1 MKKKTILGIVV
12 ASILVLCIIMV
23 CIMWKSKADAIVFV
37 EDNVIEYG
45 SKIASE
51 ELVKQSKGEIL
62 EYPKLNTKKLGKQK
76 LTYKVKY
83 SFGSKAITHEVIIK
97 DTQKP
102 IIDLKQEKITILQGD
117 SFDPEENIKG
127 VKDVVDGALNKA
139 KETVP
144 GSYTVSSK
152 VDIDTIGTYEVE
164 IVAHDIHNNR
174 STKKYKVIVE
184 EKSSNPTEYGNENEA
199 KPYYVNGI
207 LLVNKKHALPRTFG
221 GYNEEANQALAK
233 LQTAASLEG
242 YDLPTLSAY
251 RSYDYQAGLYND
263 YVARD
268 GKEAADRY
276 SAQPGKSEHQTGL
289 AFDIGQLDDSFGET
303 PAGKWL
309 AQHAHEYGFIIR
321 YPKGK
326 EHITGYMYEP
336 WHVRYLGIDTAT
348 SVYQSGLTLEEY
360 LNDY

>member
-1 MKKKTILGIVV
+1 MKK
-12 ASILVLCIIMV
+12 
-23 CIMWKSKADAIVFV
+23 
-37 EDNVIEYG
+37 
-45 SKIASE
+45 
-51 ELVKQSKGEIL
+51 
-62 EYPKLNTKKLGKQK
+62 
-76 LTYKVKY
+76 
-83 SFGSKAITHEVIIK
+83 
-97 DTQKP
+97 
-102 IIDLKQEKITILQGD
+102 
-117 SFDPEENIKG
+117 
-127 VKDVVDGALNKA
+127 
-139 KETVP
+139 
-144 GSYTVSSK
+144 
-152 VDIDTIGTYEVE
+152 
-164 IVAHDIHNNR
+164 
-174 STKKYKVIVE
+174 
-184 EKSSNPTEYGNENEA
+184 
-199 KPYYVNGI
+199 
-207 LLVNKKHALPRTFG
+207 ALPVLAALGAVAAFAI
-221 GYNEEANQALAK
+221 YKIKKEEQKKIVDLDEGLLYDDEDVYK
-233 LQTAASLEG
+233 RQG

>member
-23 CIMWKSKADAIVFV
+23 CIIWKSKADAIVFV

-117 SFDPEENIKG
+117 SFDPEENING

-152 VDIDTIGTYEVE
+152 VDIDT
-164 IVAHDIHNNR
+164 
-174 STKKYKVIVE
+174 
-184 EKSSNPTEYGNENEA
+184 
-199 KPYYVNGI
+199 
-207 LLVNKKHALPRTFG
+207 L
-221 GYNEEANQALAK
+221 
-233 LQTAASLEG
+233 
-242 YDLPTLSAY
+242 
-251 RSYDYQAGLYND
+251 
-263 YVARD
+263 
-268 GKEAADRY
+268 
-276 SAQPGKSEHQTGL
+276 
-289 AFDIGQLDDSFGET
+289 
-303 PAGKWL
+303 
-309 AQHAHEYGFIIR
+309 
-321 YPKGK
+321 
-326 EHITGYMYEP
+326 
-336 WHVRYLGIDTAT
+336 
-348 SVYQSGLTLEEY
+348 
-360 LNDY
+360 

>member
-1 MKKKTILGIVV
+1 MKKKTILEIAI
-12 ASILVLCIIMV
+12 ASILVLCVIVV
-23 CIMWKSKADAIVFV
+23 CIIWKTKTASIAFV
-37 EDNVIEYG
+37 EENVIEYG
-45 SKIASE
+45 SKITSK
-51 ELVKQSKGEIL
+51 ELIKQSEGKIL

-76 LTYKVKY
+76 LTYKVKF
-83 SFGSKAITHEVIIK
+83 SFGTQAVTHEVIIK
-97 DTQKP
+97 DTKKP
-102 IIDLKQEKITILQGD
+102 VIDLKQKEITIMRGD
-117 SFDPEENIKG
+117 TFDPQENVEE
-127 VKDVVDGALNKA
+127 VKDVVDGALSKA
-139 KETVP
+139 TKLAP

-152 VDIDTIGTYEVE
+152 VDADKSGTYEVE
-164 IVAHDIHNNR
+164 VIALDIHNNR

-184 EKSSNPTEYGNENEA
+184 EKSSNSSEYGNENEV

-233 LQTAASLEG
+233 LQAAASLEG
-242 YDLPTLSAY
+242 YELPTLSAY

-289 AFDIGQLDDSFGET
+289 AFDIGQLDDSFGDT

-336 WHVRYLGIDTAT
+336 WHVRYLGVDTAT
-348 SVYQSGLTLEEY
+348 TVYRSGLTLEEY